1 MTVLKVRFGFTG
13 AWVLQGTINGEAA
26 GEGSGKSVTI
36 NKNGR
41 VVGIVDDS
49 GYVRVFEFKKKSWKK
64 RGNFAPAQGNISL
77 DKRGFTLAIGATW
90 DNKVRVY
97 DWNGSTW
104 EKRGDDIVVGGG
116 ISGWSDSYQRR
127 FSEEQ

>member
-13 AWVLQGTINGEAA
+13 AWVLQGIINGEAA

-49 GYVRVFEFKKKSWKK
+49 GYVRVFEFKKKSLK
-64 RGNFAPAQGNISL
+64 IEE
-77 DKRGFTLAIGATW
+77 TLQLHKATSVLIRE
-90 DNKVRVY
+90 DPPL
-97 DWNGSTW
+97 
-104 EKRGDDIVVGGG
+104 
-116 ISGWSDSYQRR
+116 Q
-127 FSEEQ
+127 

>member
-1 MTVLKVRFGFTG
+1 M
-13 AWVLQGTINGEAA
+13 NH
-26 GEGSGKSVTI
+26 
-36 NKNGR
+36 NGR
-41 VVGIVDDS
+41 VVGIVHS
-49 GYVRVFEFKKKSWKK
+49 AGQVQVFEFKKKSWKK
-64 RGNFAPAQGNISL
+64 RDFDNSGFTAGISL
-77 DKRGFTLAIGATW
+77 DKRGSTLAIGATW